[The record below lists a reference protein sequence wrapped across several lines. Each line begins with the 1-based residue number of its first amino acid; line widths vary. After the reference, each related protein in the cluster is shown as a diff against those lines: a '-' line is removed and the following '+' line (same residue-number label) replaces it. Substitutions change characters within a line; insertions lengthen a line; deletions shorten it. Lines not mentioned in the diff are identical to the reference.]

1 MKRFNYRARDKE
13 SGKILK
19 GVIQAENERIAGKLL
34 LEQGFFPE
42 HLAEEDKNSIITKIS
57 NKVATKDRI
66 VFTRQFAT
74 LIGAGLPLASSLR
87 TVAEQTKARGM
98 KGVIEDLL
106 AQIEGG
112 KSLADAVK
120 MHPDVFSDVYISLV
134 AAGEMSG
141 TLDESLSRLAAQ
153 EEKDDSMISS
163 IRGAMVYPAILLLVI
178 IAVLVFMMVEV
189 VPEVVNLY
197 ESMDKTLPDLTQFLF
212 SVMDFFTSWW
222 YILVVFGG
230 GLVFGIINFRKT
242 DSGKRFFSS
251 IKLNVPVFKGLF
263 RRLYMARFA
272 RTMEMLLGAGVSMLD
287 SMKISGRATA
297 NVIVED
303 VIMKAS
309 DMVKAGKPLSESLK
323 EKDYI
328 LPLVPQMASIGEESG
343 KIDEML
349 RKAGSVYE
357 NELDERIK
365 NISTLIEP
373 VLMVVMAGLIAV
385 VLMGTLLPIYSLVSS
400 I

>member
-1 MKRFNYRARDKE
+1 MKRFIYRARDKE
-13 SGKILK
+13 SGKTLK
-19 GVIQAENERIAGKLL
+19 GVIQAENERVAGKLL

-42 HLAEEDKNSIITKIS
+42 HISEEDKNSIITKIS

-87 TVAEQTKARGM
+87 TVAEQTKVRGM

-106 AQIEGG
+106 AQVEGG
-112 KSLADAVK
+112 KSLADAIK

-163 IRGAMVYPAILLLVI
+163 IRGAMVYPAILLAVI
-178 IAVLVFMMVEV
+178 IAVLIFMMVEV

-197 ESMDKTLPDLTQFLF
+197 DSMDKTLPELTQFLF
-212 SVMDFFTSWW
+212 DVMDFFTSWW
-222 YILVVFGG
+222 YIIAVFGG
-230 GLVFGIINFRKT
+230 GLVFGIANFRKT

-287 SMKISGRATA
+287 AMKISGRATA
-297 NVIVED
+297 NVVVED

-323 EKDYI
+323 DKDYI
-328 LPLVPQMASIGEESG
+328 LPLVPQMTSIGEESG

-349 RKAGSVYE
+349 RKAGTVYE
-357 NELDERIK
+357 NELDEKIK

>member
-87 TVAEQTKARGM
+87 TVAEQTKTRGM

-141 TLDESLSRLAAQ
+141 TLDESLSRLATQ

-197 ESMDKTLPDLTQFLF
+197 DSMDKTLPDLTQFLF

-222 YILVVFGG
+222 YILVVFAG
-230 GLVFGIINFRKT
+230 GLVFGIANFRKT

-287 SMKISGRATA
+287 SMRISGRATA
-297 NVIVED
+297 NVVVED
-303 VIMKAS
+303 IIMKAS

-323 EKDYI
+323 DKDYI

-357 NELDERIK
+357 NELDEKIK